1 VIQGFDPHTGEPVGE
16 PVPETTEAEV
26 DALVAAAHAA
36 APAWGAADARLRRAV
51 ALEAVADLLDARAGE
66 LAAIADT
73 ETALGGERLTGE
85 VARTT
90 VQLRL
95 FTGVLRDRGSMGG
108 LWGSS
113 PRASSGLRRRGDQPG
128 RGRRP

>member
-1 VIQGFDPHTGEPVGE
+1 MIQGFDPHTGEPVGE

-66 LAAIADT
+66 LAAIGDT

-90 VQLRL
+90 LQLRL
-95 FTGVLRDRGSMGG
+95 FAGVLRDSGG
-108 LWGSS
+108 HGGVLGFV
-113 PRASSGLRRRGDQPG
+113 PPG
-128 RGRRP
+128 QQRVTPTR